1 MLIYQEQRHEL
12 RAKSDIDMVMDEI
25 MIQKMYNASMSTPT
39 GELRDDQSAITETS
53 STPACSTIVFKEK
66 DLNRDW
72 NNCSNQTDGK
82 PSQ

>member
-1 MLIYQEQRHEL
+1 M
-12 RAKSDIDMVMDEI
+12 RAQSDIDMVMDEI
-25 MIQKMYNASMSTPT
+25 MIQKMYNASISTPT

-72 NNCSNQTDGK
+72 NSCSNQTDGK

>member
-1 MLIYQEQRHEL
+1 MLIQREQQYGL
-12 RAKSDIDMVMDEI
+12 RAQSDIDMVMDEI
-25 MIQKMYNASMSTPT
+25 RIQKMYNASISTPT

-72 NNCSNQTDGK
+72 NSYSNQTDGK